1 MRLQNTQ
8 KIISILQLF
17 FSLGFWVFIL
27 ISVGVHMRKK
37 CALKNQLVF
46 SNVSVKNV
54 TFNNKLQKNDTVTT
68 LNTQKKREEK
78 EKKRLVS

>member
-1 MRLQNTQ
+1 
-8 KIISILQLF
+8 
-17 FSLGFWVFIL
+17 
-27 ISVGVHMRKK
+27 MRKK